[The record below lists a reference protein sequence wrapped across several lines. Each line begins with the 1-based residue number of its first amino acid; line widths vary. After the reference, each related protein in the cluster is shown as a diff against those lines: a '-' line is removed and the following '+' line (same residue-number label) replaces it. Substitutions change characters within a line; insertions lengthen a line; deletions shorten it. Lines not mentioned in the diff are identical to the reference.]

1 MQTHG
6 TRARAHT
13 HTHTHTPHTH
23 THTHTH
29 KPHTWSFSRL
39 PCSSMVRILKSMP
52 IVVMKEVVNWSWQKF
67 SKSQKLSKINHK
79 KIKKINANRRDEEL
93 TEIH

>member
-1 MQTHG
+1 
-6 TRARAHT
+6 
-13 HTHTHTPHTH
+13 
-23 THTHTH
+23 
-29 KPHTWSFSRL
+29 
-39 PCSSMVRILKSMP
+39 MP